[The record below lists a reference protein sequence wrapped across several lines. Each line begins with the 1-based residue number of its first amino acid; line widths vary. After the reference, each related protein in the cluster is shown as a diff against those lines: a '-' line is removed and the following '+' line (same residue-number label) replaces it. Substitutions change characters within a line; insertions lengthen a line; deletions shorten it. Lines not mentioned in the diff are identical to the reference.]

1 MIDRRRLHFSWLLT
15 LFSGSFIV
23 GVIAAR
29 SISLFTT
36 WIYILL
42 ILGIVLSLLAVLSRG
57 RLTPVF
63 LIIFGG
69 LLLGCYRG
77 TQYKQ
82 TLAPYEY
89 YRGKSV
95 QITGRIFTD
104 PERVPQ
110 GGTRI
115 RLTSV
120 EVNGLPAGGTIWVT
134 THEAIDFKRSDV
146 VGVKGVLSEG
156 FGTVP
161 ATMYRADAL
170 SVTRRKLSDP
180 GRSMRDRFSEA
191 VRLGIK
197 DPEAALANGF
207 LVGAQTSLPEKLDA
221 DLKLLGLSHIVVAS
235 GYNLT
240 ILVRFARRL
249 FSRVSRFASLV
260 AALLLVLVFMSIT
273 GFSPSMVRAAIVVVL
288 SLLAWYYGRKVHPLT
303 LLLLSAGISVL
314 LQPSYAW
321 GDVGWLLSFGSFV
334 GVLIL
339 GPLLHSYFWHKKS
352 AGFVRQLL
360 IETLA
365 AYIVTLPLVIFIFN
379 RFSPLAIV
387 ANMVVLPLISPV
399 MALTFIGGSVSLL
412 LPWLAKIIAYPAQL
426 LLQYVTTIVGWLSD
440 FPMASKEASFSAI
453 SLCASYAVMCLFM
466 LFLWRRSGHDFRD
479 FNVIE

>member
-1 MIDRRRLHFSWLLT
+1 MRDRRRLHFSWLLT

-29 SISLFTT
+29 SISLFTI

-42 ILGIVLSLLAVLSRG
+42 ILGIVLSSLAVLSRG
-57 RLTPVF
+57 RLAPVF

-82 TLAPYEY
+82 TLALYEY

-260 AALLLVLVFMSIT
+260 AALLLVLVFMNIT

-303 LLLLSAGISVL
+303 LLFLSAGISVL

-412 LPWLAKIIAYPAQL
+412 LPWLAKIVAYPAQL

-453 SLCASYAVMCLFM
+453 SVCASYVFMCLFM